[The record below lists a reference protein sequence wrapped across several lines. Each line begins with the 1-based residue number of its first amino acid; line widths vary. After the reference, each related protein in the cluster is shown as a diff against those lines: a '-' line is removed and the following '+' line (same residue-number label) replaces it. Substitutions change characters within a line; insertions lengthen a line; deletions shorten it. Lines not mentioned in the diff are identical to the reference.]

1 MRVPALYP
9 SPAPTPL
16 GCPQIL
22 KEPSLPTT
30 PPQQR
35 GRTSIIP
42 YSLAP
47 VNTFEASPFVLPRP
61 GSTRPSHRFT
71 HPLSAAAAREMAHCR
86 ERGRERQTRNFDPS
100 YNKTKTAPRKVPSSV
115 IVRHRSVKDGAMD
128 AGSGRDALGDFGE
141 LRDLIEVHVA
151 IDLVR
156 LARHRLQVREV
167 LFHRRDAAEQRTD
180 RREFGRAEVDARI

>member
-30 PPQQR
+30 PPRQR

-47 VNTFEASPFVLPRP
+47 VNTFEAGPFVLPRP

-71 HPLSAAAAREMAHCR
+71 HPLSAAAARERAHCR
-86 ERGRERQTRNFDPS
+86 GS
-100 YNKTKTAPRKVPSSV
+100 
-115 IVRHRSVKDGAMD
+115 RHRMQGGAKRCGAVFAHPFIEAAD
-128 AGSGRDALGDFGE
+128 ASAGS
-141 LRDLIEVHVA
+141 
-151 IDLVR
+151 
-156 LARHRLQVREV
+156 LQN
-167 LFHRRDAAEQRTD
+167 AAEAKLSKRVCSPKKL
-180 RREFGRAEVDARI
+180 RRMVPVGPFRCLAMMISATPLSGVSGL